1 MEQHWLQKR
10 RRGRRRKRSET
21 LSRARKFA
29 VVSLPAPR
37 LCFNTPAPAL
47 ILAFPLQ
54 RFDLFFFHL
63 ICPFYSASASKS
75 PRPALTRRFRCFAD
89 RRLRIRVPEAICNM
103 IILELLTPESS
114 TSRVGSS
121 SSRVLARLACDLLR
135 DRVFQLNW
143 SSGTLPSS
151 GGFPPFLV

>member
-1 MEQHWLQKR
+1 MEQHWLQKW

-21 LSRARKFA
+21 LSRSRKFT

-37 LCFNTPAPAL
+37 LGFKTPAPAL
-47 ILAFPLQ
+47 LLAFPPQ
-54 RFDLFFFHL
+54 RFDPFFSHL
-63 ICPFYSASASKS
+63 ICPFASASAPKS
-75 PRPALTRRFRCFAD
+75 PRPALTRRFRRFAD

-103 IILELLTPESS
+103 IILELLTLESFA
-114 TSRVGSS
+114 SRVGSS
-121 SSRVLARLACDLLR
+121 SSRVLARLDCDLLR
-135 DRVFQLNW
+135 DRVFQLDW